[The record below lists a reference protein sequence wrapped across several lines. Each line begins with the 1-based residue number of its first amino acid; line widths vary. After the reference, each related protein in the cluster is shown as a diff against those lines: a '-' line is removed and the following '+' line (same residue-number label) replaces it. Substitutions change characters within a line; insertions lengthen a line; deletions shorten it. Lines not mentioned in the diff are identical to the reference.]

1 MRRLV
6 LKTPAKINLALDI
19 VGKRADG
26 YHLLETIFQAVS
38 LYDTV
43 TVTLHTDM
51 EKPIRLSCNIP
62 WIPKDTRNIAWKAA
76 TLFQEKAK
84 LPIGIEIHLQKY
96 IPSQAGL
103 GGGSSDAAAVLYA
116 CNQLTGAGLTQQQ
129 LCELGLQLGADVP
142 FFFYGGTAYAAG
154 IGEQLQPLPY
164 LGSVSVVIAKGKGGI
179 STAAAYNAIDALQ
192 NPVHPNTSRML
203 NRIQAYAPLSEIAP
217 LCGNLFSSVTD
228 LQIVEQLRQKM
239 LEKGAICSLMSGS
252 GSAVFGLF
260 SSQEQAHRCCISLR
274 RMVPFVVRCK
284 TIPHTFHAL

>member
-19 VGKRADG
+19 VGNRPDG
-26 YHLLETIFQAVS
+26 YHLLETIFQTVS
-38 LYDTV
+38 LYDTI
-43 TVTLHTDM
+43 TVTLHPDTKKM
-51 EKPIRLSCNIP
+51 IHLSCNIP
-62 WIPKDTRNIAWKAA
+62 WIPKDNRNIAWKAA
-76 TLFQEKAK
+76 ALFLEHTN

-129 LCELGLQLGADVP
+129 LCTLGLQLGADVP

-164 LGSVSVVIAKGKGGI
+164 LGTVSVVIAKGKGGI

-192 NPVHPNTSRML
+192 HPDHPNTTLMAEHIR
-203 NRIQAYAPLSEIAP
+203 AYDSLSAIAP
-217 LCGNLFSSVTD
+217 LCGNLFAAVTD
-228 LQIVEQLRQKM
+228 LPIVEQLRQKM
-239 LEKGAICSLMSGS
+239 LERGAVCSLMSGS

-260 SSQEQAHRCCISLR
+260 SSQEHAHRCCIALR
-274 RMVPFVVRCK
+274 RMVPFVARCK
-284 TIPHTFHAL
+284 TIPHTFHAI

>member
-19 VGKRADG
+19 VGNRPDG
-26 YHLLETIFQAVS
+26 YHLLETIFQTVS
-38 LYDTV
+38 LYDTI
-43 TVTLHTDM
+43 TVTLYPDM
-51 EKPIRLSCNIP
+51 TKTIQLSCNIP
-62 WIPKDTRNIAWKAA
+62 WIPKDNRNIAWKAA
-76 TLFQEKAK
+76 ALFLEYTN

-129 LCELGLQLGADVP
+129 LCTLGLQLGADVP

-164 LGSVSVVIAKGKGGI
+164 LGTVSVVIAKGKGGI
-179 STAAAYNAIDALQ
+179 STATAYNAIDTLQ
-192 NPVHPNTSRML
+192 NPKHPNTTL
-203 NRIQAYAPLSEIAP
+203 IAERIRAYAPLSAIAP
-217 LCGNLFSSVTD
+217 LCGNLFASVTD
-228 LQIVEQLRQKM
+228 LPIVEQLQQKM

-260 SSQEQAHRCCISLR
+260 SSQEHAHRCCIALR
-274 RMVPFVVRCK
+274 RVVPFVTRCK
-284 TIPHTFHAL
+284 TIPHTFYAI